1 MKRFLSYLAMGLIAF
16 ACSSQNTNELTQET
30 MPTST
35 YSFVLGSYTNEPEHG
50 IYLVEF
56 DPEAKTLEVKA
67 TASEPDNPSFVAVN
81 TAQNRVYSVEETG
94 GENGGKVSAF
104 KLEKGAFEKINTVS
118 ARGNGPCYV
127 TLDPSERF
135 VVVANYGGGNF
146 SVIPVNS
153 DGGVDEAVQTV
164 NHSGSSVNPRRQDK
178 PYVHSAVFHP
188 SDNKLFIADLGTD
201 EVVVYDFD
209 ATQDSPLTE
218 NPSFRLRVEPGA
230 GPRHMVFNESG
241 DRLYLIHE
249 ITAAVGVYA
258 YEDGSLTHIETQT
271 LLRDGFEG
279 NVGAAEVRISE
290 DGKFLYASNRGDAN
304 ELITFEITEEG
315 KLTHIQTVSS
325 GGMAP
330 RNFNLTPDG
339 KYLLA
344 GNQGSN
350 TLLVFSR
357 DLETGMITP
366 TDIKLDI
373 NKPVYIRFLE

>member
-1 MKRFLSYLAMGLIAF
+1 MKTLFPSLAFGIVAL
-16 ACSSQNTNELTQET
+16 ACSSPNTTDQTQET
-30 MPTST
+30 MST
-35 YSFVLGSYTNEPEHG
+35 PAYSFILGSYTNEPEHG
-50 IYLVEF
+50 IYLVQF
-56 DPEAKTLEVKA
+56 DPEGNTLEVKA
-67 TASEPDNPSFVAVN
+67 TASEPENPSFVIVN
-81 TAQNRVYSVEETG
+81 AAQNRIYAVEETG

-104 KLEKGAFEKINTVS
+104 KLERDAFEKINTVS
-118 ARGNGPCYV
+118 AGGNGPCYV

-135 VVVANYGGGNF
+135 VVVANYSGGNF
-146 SVIPVNS
+146 SVIPVTS
-153 DGGVDEAVQTV
+153 DGGLSEAVQTI

-188 SDNKLFIADLGTD
+188 NDNRLLIADLGTD

-209 ATQDSPLTE
+209 ATQENPLTE
-218 NPSFRLRVEPGA
+218 SPVSRLRVEPGA
-230 GPRHMVFNESG
+230 GPRHMVFNKAG
-241 DRLYLIHE
+241 NRLYLIHE

-258 YEDGSLTHIETQT
+258 YEDGVLSHLETQS
-271 LLRDGFEG
+271 LLRNGFEG

-304 ELITFEITEEG
+304 ELVAFEITAEG
-315 KLTHIQTVSS
+315 NLTHIQTIPS

-339 KYLLA
+339 KFLLA

-357 DLETGMITP
+357 DQDTGMIAP

-373 NKPVYIRFLE
+373 NKPVYINFLK

>member
-1 MKRFLSYLAMGLIAF
+1 MKTFLSSLVIGIIAF
-16 ACSSQNTNELTQET
+16 ACSSPKTAEETQET
-30 MPTST
+30 MST
-35 YSFVLGSYTNEPEHG
+35 PAYSFILGSYTNDPSHG
-50 IYLVEF
+50 IYLVDF
-56 DPEAKTLEVKA
+56 DPEANTLEVKA
-67 TASEPDNPSFVAVN
+67 TASEPENPSFVAVN

-94 GENGGKVSAF
+94 GEDGGKVSAF
-104 KLEKGAFEKINTVS
+104 KLERGTFEKINTVS
-118 ARGNGPCYV
+118 AKGNGPCYV

-146 SVIPVNS
+146 SVIPVNP
-153 DGGVDEAVQTV
+153 DGGLADAIQSV
-164 NHSGSSVNPRRQDK
+164 NHKGNSVNPRRQDK

-188 SDNKLFIADLGTD
+188 SDSRLLIADLGTD

-209 ATQDSPLTE
+209 ATQEKPLTE
-218 NPSFRLRVEPGA
+218 KPASRLKVTPGA
-230 GPRHMVFNESG
+230 GPRHMVFNKAG

-258 YEDGSLTHIETQT
+258 YEDGTLTHIETQT
-271 LLRDGFEG
+271 LVRDGFEG

-304 ELITFEITEEG
+304 ELIAFEITDEG
-315 KLTHIQTVSS
+315 KLTHIQTISS

-357 DLETGMITP
+357 NQETGEITP

>member
-1 MKRFLSYLAMGLIAF
+1 MKTFLLIATAGYF
-16 ACSSQNTNELTQET
+16 ALGCASRQSTENEQSDMST
-30 MPTST
+30 PTYT
-35 YSFVLGSYTNEPEHG
+35 FLLGSYTNDPEHG
-50 IYLVEF
+50 IYLVDF
-56 DPEAKTLEVKA
+56 NPEAKSLQVKA
-67 TASEPDNPSFVAVN
+67 TASDPENPSFVIIN
-81 TAQNRVYSVEETG
+81 EAQNRVYAVEETG
-94 GENGGKVSAF
+94 GENGGKVSSF
-104 KLEKGAFEKINTVS
+104 KFENGTFEKINTVS
-118 ARGNGPCYV
+118 AKGNGPCYV

-153 DGGVDEAVQTV
+153 DGGLDEAVQTI
-164 NHSGSSVNPRRQDK
+164 NHGGNSVHPRRQDK

-188 SDNKLFIADLGTD
+188 SESKLLIADLGTD

-209 ATQDSPLTE
+209 ATQDTPLAET
-218 NPSFRLRVEPGA
+218 PSFRLRVAPGA
-230 GPRHMVFNESG
+230 GPRHMVFNKAG

-249 ITAAVGVYA
+249 ITAELGVYA
-258 YEDGSLTHIETQT
+258 YENGTLSHLETQT

-279 NVGAAEVRISE
+279 NVGAAEVRLSE

-304 ELITFEITEEG
+304 ELIAFEITEEG
-315 KLTHIQTVSS
+315 KLTHIQTLSS

-357 DLETGMITP
+357 DPETGIITP

-373 NKPVYIRFLE
+373 NKPVYIKFLE